1 MYTFLIIV
9 VGFVFRLIFRIDA
22 RGSHNIP
29 STGPVLICSNHIH
42 NFDPVIIAMYCRR
55 QIRFM
60 AKAEAFEWPV
70 LGYLI
75 KAVGAFPVKRGGS
88 DISAIRTSIKYLK
101 EGQAVGIFP
110 EGTRSKTGELGEA
123 HQGVMMLADS
133 ARATLVPVGIVGQYK
148 FWGRI
153 KLRIGEP
160 VLSADLVP
168 AGEEYSREA
177 ATKGL
182 MQRIDALRRG
192 D

>member
-1 MYTFLIIV
+1 MYTFLLTV

-22 RGSHNIP
+22 KGSENIP
-29 STGPVLICSNHIH
+29 SEGAVLICSNHIH
-42 NFDPVIIAMYCRR
+42 NFDPVIIAMFCRR

-60 AKAEAFEWPV
+60 AKAEAFSWPV
-70 LGYLI
+70 LGYLV

-88 DISAIRTSIKYLK
+88 DISAIRTSLKYLK
-101 EGQAVGIFP
+101 EGQVVGIFP

-123 HQGVMMLADS
+123 HNGVMMLADS
-133 ARATLVPVGIVGQYK
+133 SRTIMVPVGIAGEYK

-153 KLRIGEP
+153 KLRIGQP
-160 VLSADLVP
+160 VMSAGLVSP
-168 AGEEYSREA
+168 GEEYSREA

-192 D
+192 A